1 MSFSQR
7 LRAVRPHERDSIPL
21 RNLCSLL
28 VAIIL
33 LAVGSLPAAGQSA
46 APPPLQGRALSVSAA
61 LGGPAGGYTVSVE
74 HLFVRTPT
82 LQVGMRGGGSY
93 AHNFV
98 WDGTATAITAG
109 ALVSRRIGTV
119 GDQPMAI
126 EGGLGVTWVH
136 EDLSGQSNGGIRSR
150 SGPWFYASSA
160 FRISTMNG
168 RLTYRI
174 GATLLHADDDPFVVP
189 LLGIGVGLF

>member
-1 MSFSQR
+1 M
-7 LRAVRPHERDSIPL
+7 
-21 RNLCSLL
+21 L
-28 VAIIL
+28 V
-33 LAVGSLPAAGQSA
+33 AVGSLPAAGQSA
-46 APPPLQGRALSVSAA
+46 DPPLQGQALSVSGA
-61 LGGPAGGYTVSVE
+61 LGGPAGGYTVGVE

-82 LQVGMRGGGSY
+82 LQVGMQAGGSY
-93 AHNFV
+93 SHNFV
-98 WDGTATAITAG
+98 WDGTATAIAAG
-109 ALVSRRIGTV
+109 ALATRRIGTL
-119 GDQPMAI
+119 GDQPVAI

-136 EDLSGQSNGGIRSR
+136 EDLSEESNGGILSR

-160 FRISTMNG
+160 FRIPTMNG